1 MEQLLERLN
10 VPLPID
16 LIYSAHSPVK
26 FVTTLSIMS
35 LVTMMS
41 LCVHI
46 VLLVPLMAMHTRL
59 WTRLPLSHRCKG
71 YLSSSYS
78 CLCCHRDSAA
88 TTLMGD
94 SSTGDIS
101 DRSSKSFCDY
111 EQIPGWLLDT
121 LHRLGLSAP
130 TPVQQRSLPVSSMI
144 LPVDRSIDRSMIE
157 LR

>member
-1 MEQLLERLN
+1 M
-10 VPLPID
+10 
-16 LIYSAHSPVK
+16 IYCIPRTSVK
-26 FVTTLSIMS
+26 FITNLVPM
-35 LVTMMS
+35 VTMMS

-59 WTRLPLSHRCKG
+59 WARLPLSHRCKG
-71 YLSSSYS
+71 YLLLQSSSYS
-78 CLCCHRDSAA
+78 CLCGHRDSAA
-88 TTLMGD
+88 TTFMGD

-111 EQIPGWLLDT
+111 EQIPEWLLDT

-144 LPVDRSIDRSMIE
+144 LPVDRSIDR
-157 LR
+157 